1 MEAEEG
7 GSMLTVNLIC
17 IEYVLNMYQVN
28 ISYVVYLQ
36 YVFIYIMYLMNSYI

>member
-17 IEYVLNMYQVN
+17 TEYVLNMYEVN
-28 ISYVVYLQ
+28 VSYVLYLQ
-36 YVFIYIMYLMNSYI
+36 YVFIYTMYLMNSYI

>member
-1 MEAEEG
+1 METEEG

-28 ISYVVYLQ
+28 ISYVLYLQ
-36 YVFIYIMYLMNSYI
+36 YVFILYISV